1 MKEKII
7 QYLEEKKE
15 CKIRDLEKIVRPK
28 SSKEFTEMVKSLN
41 ELEDEKLIYND
52 HTSLYLIDDIHFMA
66 GSAKDI
72 SRYEIAV
79 FNENNK
85 VYVPKNKKM
94 KIFDKDEV
102 LVRLKPEPSLIKV
115 FNHGLTNITGVMIVK
130 KKKTFFYSDLDLH
143 CSIRVVNEKEFS
155 FKKRTK
161 VVCQIVK
168 YADPLEVRIIQV
180 LGHPDD
186 AGVDISAM
194 LTSNQVRQVF
204 NGKIVKECKRI
215 PAKVQKDELENR
227 KDLRNLLTVTI
238 DGDDAKDF
246 DDAISIVK
254 NEKGY
259 LLYVHIAD
267 VSHYVKENSALDQE
281 AYLRGN
287 SIYVCDRVVPMLPFD
302 LSNGICS
309 LNPNVDRLTITCA
322 MQVDERGN
330 LLTYNVFP
338 SVIHSDKRCTYK
350 KVTHV

>member
-15 CKIRDLEKIVRPK
+15 CKIRDLEKVVRPK

-215 PAKVQKDELENR
+215 LMMR
-227 KDLRNLLTVTI
+227 FLL
-238 DGDDAKDF
+238 
-246 DDAISIVK
+246 
-254 NEKGY
+254 
-259 LLYVHIAD
+259 
-267 VSHYVKENSALDQE
+267 
-281 AYLRGN
+281 
-287 SIYVCDRVVPMLPFD
+287 
-302 LSNGICS
+302 
-309 LNPNVDRLTITCA
+309 
-322 MQVDERGN
+322 
-330 LLTYNVFP
+330 
-338 SVIHSDKRCTYK
+338 
-350 KVTHV
+350 